1 MNSSVSNAMHT
12 LDEALART
20 RRRIFSRR
28 YVRETNGYRRP
39 LGHYLILCLAVLAAM
54 TCGIWAVSEHS
65 SSCHAARAMANTRDA
80 LAPPQTVVVS
90 DPLSARPRIFDTS
103 PAVTDY
109 RKWAEDIR
117 RNADRVNFPTLNSRA
132 QEAAYLADK
141 MARLHTQTTPKAS
154 GTGPKRAQDDARE
167 IRETADNLTADLD
180 GLSAACG

>member
-1 MNSSVSNAMHT
+1 MSNAMHAF
-12 LDEALART
+12 DEALART
-20 RRRIFSRR
+20 RRRILSRR
-28 YVRETNGYRRP
+28 YVRETNDHRRP
-39 LGHYLILCLAVLAAM
+39 LGHYLILCLVVLAAM

-65 SSCHAARAMANTRDA
+65 SSCHAARAMANTRDV
-80 LAPPQTVVVS
+80 LAPPQIVVVS
-90 DPLSARPRIFDTS
+90 DPLSARPRISDTS
-103 PAVTDY
+103 LAVTDY

-117 RNADRVNFPTLNSRA
+117 RNADQVNFPTLNRRA

-141 MARLHTQTTPKAS
+141 MARLRTQTAPKAS